1 MRNCRSLPSVCRI
14 ALGIQISRSNRTEKK
29 TVMLRLLDTIFSY
42 VFRLQWPMNTVNCR
56 SLIEHT
62 SSIPNIFSDVVFCN
76 HFKVAIR
83 NQSIFCYHYCFW
95 AFKKSFCK
103 VKLFVLWTGLVEQ
116 IPKNVYPI
124 KNTAKALL
132 RILYNAM
139 KTFDK
144 NRNHWCVC
152 YIQMQSNIEVDVGKK
167 PGKKVGDTSTEM
179 VSMSRFFFF
188 LAILFPCAFS

>member
-1 MRNCRSLPSVCRI
+1 MCLLPRSQLGLHEKLSQFAQRLP
-14 ALGIQISRSNRTEKK
+14 NRPGYPNFSLQQDGKKK

-83 NQSIFCYHYCFW
+83 NQSIFRYHYCFW

-103 VKLFVLWTGLVEQ
+103 VKLIRFVDRPCRT
-116 IPKNVYPI
+116 
-124 KNTAKALL
+124 NT
-132 RILYNAM
+132 
-139 KTFDK
+139 
-144 NRNHWCVC
+144 
-152 YIQMQSNIEVDVGKK
+152 
-167 PGKKVGDTSTEM
+167 
-179 VSMSRFFFF
+179 
-188 LAILFPCAFS
+188 